1 MALLKASWAKF
12 DRTARKA
19 WGVELRKGPRG
30 GGRELDAIVRH
41 VLEADKAYLG
51 RLGGLNW
58 KPDGGGVAAETT
70 LVRKD
75 IMDVLSTR
83 ARGESPPRTPRSGK
97 LWDPRYAVR
106 RSAWHAL
113 DHAWEIEDRAV
124 RTDQE

>member
-1 MALLKASWAKF
+1 M
-12 DRTARKA
+12 
-19 WGVELRKGPRG
+19 
-30 GGRELDAIVRH
+30 RH

-51 RLGGLNW
+51 RLGGLNR
-58 KPDGGGVAAETT
+58 KADGADVAAETT

-75 IMDVLSTR
+75 IMDVMSTR
-83 ARGESPPRTPRSGK
+83 ARGEPPPRTPRSGK
-97 LWDPRYAVR
+97 LWAPRYAVR